1 MGRSIGEEKIMG
13 GMDGRVGWMCM
24 IWKRRKKL
32 ALVVRL
38 WTFDSPIVDEDASM
52 LRDLVL

>member
-24 IWKRRKKL
+24 IWKRRKTLVGIGEALNFAL
-32 ALVVRL
+32 A
-38 WTFDSPIVDEDASM
+38 
-52 LRDLVL
+52 